1 MLYDCRTINFM
12 KKRLTQSRPLGYSSD
27 PFEAHLQIQE
37 VVAAL
42 NRPSVRK
49 RQRTSDPFEI
59 RRLPYSDK
67 EDMLR
72 SLISRWMASGPNLRK
87 MLDDEPKLKRLVS
100 PGETQFYPG
109 QQGRGYLYWKP
120 SPPKV
125 GLENWEIE
133 AIKAFTMLI
142 TNPFWAK
149 LCGPC
154 PQCEDYFLRKTDR
167 KRVYCSQRCSSR
179 HTAISATAEKRLQ
192 TSKEKILKAQ
202 HEIDEWKKAKPRS
215 NWKVWVAARTSRSR
229 IPLTVHWLSRAVNS
243 ELISPP

>member
-1 MLYDCRTINFM
+1 M
-12 KKRLTQSRPLGYSSD
+12 KRLTQSRTLGYSPD
-27 PFEAHLQIQE
+27 PFEAHLQMQE

-49 RQRTSDPFEI
+49 RQRKSDAFEI

-67 EDMLR
+67 ENMLR
-72 SLISRWMASGPNLRK
+72 SLITRWMASGPNLRK
-87 MLDDEPKLKRLVS
+87 MLDDDPNLKHLVS

-109 QQGRGYLYWKP
+109 QEGRGYLYWHP
-120 SPPKV
+120 SPPKE
-125 GLENWEIE
+125 GLKNWEIE
-133 AIKAFTMLI
+133 ALEAFTMLI

-154 PQCEDYFLRKTDR
+154 PQCQDYFLRKTDR

-179 HTAISATAEKRLQ
+179 NTAISATAEKRLQ

-202 HEIDEWKKAKPRS
+202 HEIDEWKKANPRS